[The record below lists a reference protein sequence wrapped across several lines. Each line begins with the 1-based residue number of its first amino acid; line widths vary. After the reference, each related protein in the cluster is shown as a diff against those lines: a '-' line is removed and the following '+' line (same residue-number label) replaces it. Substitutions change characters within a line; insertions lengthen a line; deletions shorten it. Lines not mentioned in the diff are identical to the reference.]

1 MNSGVKQGCPASPS
15 IFALFIDR
23 ASPYLWE
30 HWPGLTRLKCP
41 HLAVLMICILLY
53 VDDVALLADSPRLL
67 QQLLDVFGD
76 FCSQNGL
83 RVNRLKSNVL
93 VTGCRERDVPDEFLC

>member
-1 MNSGVKQGCPASPS
+1 M
-15 IFALFIDR
+15 FIDR
-23 ASPYLWE
+23 VSPYLRE

-41 HLAVLMICILLY
+41 HLAVLAICILLY
-53 VDDVALLADSPRLL
+53 ADDVALLADSPRLL

-93 VTGCRERDVPDEFLC
+93 VAGVREADLPE